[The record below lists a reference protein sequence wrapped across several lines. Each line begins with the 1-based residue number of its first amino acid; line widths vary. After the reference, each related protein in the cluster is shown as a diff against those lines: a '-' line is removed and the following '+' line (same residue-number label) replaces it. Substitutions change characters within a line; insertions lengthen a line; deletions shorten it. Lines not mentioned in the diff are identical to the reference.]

1 MPVIKLSDIARELG
15 VSTATISNAM
25 TGKGR
30 MKEETRQHIRETALA
45 MGYVPP
51 QPVREQ
57 GKNILV
63 ITEANSVTFSSEIAS
78 GLCAAA
84 RKANAACSICD
95 LTITLQGP
103 GRDATAEQLRPLVDN
118 CLRQQELQPGCIVY
132 ISQYPR
138 QLPGLLEG
146 MSCPVVEVF
155 CHGTGA
161 QASVNYDDQQGAYQA
176 VTHLIENGRRRIAM
190 ISGPV
195 DSHSASERIIGYQ
208 RALIDHG
215 LIFHPK
221 MMWIGDWG
229 VTSGRELTRNLL
241 LSSNRPDAIFA
252 QSDTIATGAMQMI
265 QEMGL
270 RIPDD
275 VAVVGFD
282 NTEFCYWMRPTL
294 TSVAPPF
301 FEMGEAAFELAQALL
316 SGGVPEK
323 PSRQIPC
330 SLRIRQSTAGQ

>member
-1 MPVIKLSDIARELG
+1 MIKLSDIAKELG

-30 MKEETRQHIRETALA
+30 MKEETRQHIRETAFA
-45 MGYVPP
+45 MGYVPSP
-51 QPVREQ
+51 ISPRH
-57 GKNILV
+57 GKGILAIV
-63 ITEANSVTFSSEIAS
+63 EANSITFSSEIVS

-84 RKANAACSICD
+84 SRVNVPCSICD
-95 LTITLQGP
+95 LTITLCGP
-103 GRDATAEQLRPLVDN
+103 GREATPDQLRPLIDHT
-118 CLRQQELQPGCIVY
+118 LSQQEVQPGCVVY

-146 MSCPVVEVF
+146 LGFPAVEVF

-176 VTHLIENGRRRIAM
+176 VTHLIENGRRSIAM

-195 DSHSASERIIGYQ
+195 DSHPVSERIIGYQ

-215 LIFHPK
+215 LPFHPRL
-221 MMWIGDWG
+221 MWIGNWEIE
-229 VTSGRELTRNLL
+229 SGRELTRNLL
-241 LSSNRPDAIFA
+241 LATNRPDAIFA
-252 QSDTIATGAMQMI
+252 QNDTMACGALQAV

-270 RIPDD
+270 RVPED

-282 NTEFCYWMRPTL
+282 NTVFCNWMQPTL
-294 TSVAPPF
+294 TSVSPPF
-301 FEMGEAAFELAQALL
+301 FQMGEAAFEQAHALL
-316 SGGVPEK
+316 CGGVPEK
-323 PSRQIPC
+323 PLMRIPC
-330 SLRIRQSTAGQ
+330 RLCIRQSTISG